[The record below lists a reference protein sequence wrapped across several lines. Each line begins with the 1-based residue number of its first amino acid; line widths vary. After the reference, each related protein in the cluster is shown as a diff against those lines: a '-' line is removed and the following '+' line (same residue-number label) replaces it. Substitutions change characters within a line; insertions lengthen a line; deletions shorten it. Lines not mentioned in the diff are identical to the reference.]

1 MFCSKSIV
9 FQTFDDINP
18 NNFFMKWKENTSKGP
33 QFNDSDKP
41 ISY

>member
-1 MFCSKSIV
+1 MFCSKSNV

-18 NNFFMKWKENTSKGP
+18 NYSFMKWKENTSKGP
-33 QFNDSDKP
+33 QFNGNDTP